1 MLSTRYSPADPTR
14 GLATLTTACLNSPA
28 SPIVYSER
36 IVEFLSQIGNWISE
50 NEALLSGLA
59 AMIVV
64 TGVIFTP
71 LGLGL
76 GRLFRGAREAT
87 DLREST
93 ESRRSV
99 EARDEPSNSNS
110 PQFSAPSDRPS
121 IAVLP
126 FLNISADREQE
137 FLAEGMT
144 EDIITGLAATRHLYV
159 VSRNST
165 FAYKGQSPDIRE
177 VGRALG
183 VRYVLEGSVRRVGEK
198 LRTTVQLINAA
209 SGNHLWAEKYDRP
222 YTEMFEVQD
231 EVVSDIAGA
240 LSLQISSAEIS
251 RNRRKPPSSLG
262 AWELVQRGLNLTL
275 YESPCLQSSRSAL
288 EALRA
293 AVKLDPEYAYARAA
307 CSWFLFSAAINGWTE
322 DPMGTLQ
329 EGQAEL
335 RAALE
340 LDTTDPLTQYYLGAA
355 YVYSGRHEKAVHF
368 LEQSLA
374 SNPHQPDA
382 MVHLALAWGYLGEFA
397 RAYAYFDR
405 VDRMVPNRIG
415 AGPYAWYRGI
425 ILCLEER
432 YEEAIP
438 IIGQVLEHI
447 PRYATARITLAIA
460 YEAIGQP
467 DKAKAA
473 VQRASELD
481 PGLCVDG
488 IALNLSAHPNPE
500 RGRERE
506 ALLRR
511 YWPAA

>member
-1 MLSTRYSPADPTR
+1 MAV
-14 GLATLTTACLNSPA
+14 A
-28 SPIVYSER
+28 IVYSGAV
-36 IVEFLSQIGNWISE
+36 VEFLSQVGRWISE
-50 NEALLSGLA
+50 NEALLSGIA

-64 TGVIFTP
+64 AGVGLTP
-71 LGLGL
+71 LGAGL
-76 GRLFRGAREAT
+76 RRLLRGARHAA
-87 DLREST
+87 DMRDSS
-93 ESRRSV
+93 ESRRGV
-99 EARDEPSNSNS
+99 EARDEPSGSNAA
-110 PQFSAPSDRPS
+110 QFSAPNDRPS

-126 FLNISADREQE
+126 FVNISADSEQA
-137 FLAEGMT
+137 FLADGMT
-144 EDIITGLAATRHLYV
+144 EDIITGLAATRHLFV

-198 LRTTVQLINAA
+198 LRTTVQLIDAA

-222 YTEMFEVQD
+222 YSEMFEVQD

-240 LSLQISSAEIS
+240 LSLQITSAEFS
-251 RNRRKPPSSLG
+251 RSRRAAPSSLG
-262 AWELVQRGLNLTL
+262 AWELLQRGLNQTF
-275 YESPCLQSSRSAL
+275 YETPCLRSSREAL
-288 EALRA
+288 EALKA
-293 AVKLDPEYAYARAA
+293 AVELDPQYAYARAA
-307 CSWFLFSAAINGWTE
+307 CSWLLFSAAINGWTD
-322 DPMGTLQ
+322 DPQAALR

-335 RAALE
+335 SAALE

-382 MVHLALAWGYLGEFA
+382 MVHLALAWGYLGEFT
-397 RAYAYFDR
+397 RAYVYFDQ
-405 VDRMVPNRIG
+405 VDRMLSNRIG

-438 IIGQVLEHI
+438 IISQVLEHI

-488 IALNLSAHPNPE
+488 IALNIGAHPNPE
-500 RGRERE
+500 TGRERE

-511 YWPAA
+511 YWPAG